1 VTPVF
6 MHFKFY
12 IFSLLFIT
20 TMLIAR
26 EDSRRS

>member
-1 VTPVF
+1 